1 MSGRFFLTF
10 EAAGDR
16 RAAILAAVSSYVE
29 QAAQDPLNVVRHI
42 TGYDRDAD
50 TTWLRI
56 YIDSMDTINAALKA
70 APLEI
75 TGQRFVV
82 PEQFFNG

>member
-16 RAAILAAVSSYVE
+16 REAILAAVDAYSNHAVQE
-29 QAAQDPLNVVRHI
+29 PLGVVRHI
-42 TGYDRDAD
+42 TGYDRDTD

-70 APLEI
+70 APLKI
-75 TGQRFVV
+75 SGQRFVV
-82 PEQFFNG
+82 PEQFFNS